1 MALFS
6 LVTLWADTLNQWQ
19 KLTVFQTAWYPK
31 TYPTF
36 SDAVTS
42 VRYRIWQFN
51 ISLRSVKNTDRKE
64 SNQLFIN
71 HLAFMA
77 ARAA

>member
-6 LVTLWADTLNQWQ
+6 IVTFWANFLYTTNL
-19 KLTVFQTAWYPK
+19 LTTFQTAWYQK

-36 SDAVTS
+36 SDAIAS
-42 VRYRIWQFN
+42 NRYRIWGFQLNSHSSKNSEFEINFKIFN
-51 ISLRSVKNTDRKE
+51 Y
-64 SNQLFIN
+64 

-77 ARAA
+77 ARAV